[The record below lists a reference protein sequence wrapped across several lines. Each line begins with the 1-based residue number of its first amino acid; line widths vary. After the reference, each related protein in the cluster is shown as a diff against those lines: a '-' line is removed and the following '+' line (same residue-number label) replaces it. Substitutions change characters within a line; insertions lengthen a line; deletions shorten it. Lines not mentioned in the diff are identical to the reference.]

1 MIKPIKHHSFD
12 CSDLA
17 AELEKHG
24 VTVERVEDLTGKVWH
39 VGAGGATK
47 STYVSPKSGKTIFV
61 LEKFG
66 MYSADAYSC
75 ESYQFEEDFT
85 VEQADEFL
93 RAQRQE

>member
-1 MIKPIKHHSFD
+1 MIKPIKSHIFD

-17 AELEKHG
+17 SELKRHG
-24 VTVERVEDLTGKVWH
+24 VTVEQVEDLTGKVWH

-61 LEKFG
+61 LETFG

-93 RAQRQE
+93 RDQRQE